1 MELLTDCDPL
11 SERDKI
17 IQSLRT
23 EKWACTKPCFYL
35 SAEKKKT
42 NPRQKN
48 WGISVFHWWSRRT
61 WEHQGRPEDFV
72 SVLIYWCWKFEG
84 DGPTALACPAQK
96 DPQIQFF
103 YSEEYFM
110 QLDIHSFLASSSFLS
125 LLLPLA
131 YVNNLFLNK
140 TRTTKKKK
148 VTRLLTSSFQGLK
161 NIILMLTPHRGG
173 HEILHAW
180 PRNLTAAQ
188 QEIPGTFHGS
198 SQWNHWINFSGSSAP
213 ALVTHECTNHQKTS
227 RTFLSEAPCA
237 GVLQSNACYKFV
249 FFF

>member
-1 MELLTDCDPL
+1 M
-11 SERDKI
+11 SI
-17 IQSLRT
+17 ISFWIKQ
-23 EKWACTKPCFYL
+23 E
-35 SAEKKKT
+35 
-42 NPRQKN
+42 QK
-48 WGISVFHWWSRRT
+48 
-61 WEHQGRPEDFV
+61 Q
-72 SVLIYWCWKFEG
+72 
-84 DGPTALACPAQK
+84 
-96 DPQIQFF
+96 
-103 YSEEYFM
+103 
-110 QLDIHSFLASSSFLS
+110 
-125 LLLPLA
+125 
-131 YVNNLFLNK
+131 
-140 TRTTKKKK
+140 KK

-249 FFF
+249 FFFKKSQTAAAISSCPSKHCSWQSHKLSYLQQVFPKWRFTW

>member
-1 MELLTDCDPL
+1 MLEVWRRRAHCSGMP
-11 SERDKI
+11 
-17 IQSLRT
+17 
-23 EKWACTKPCFYL
+23 CTK
-35 SAEKKKT
+35 
-42 NPRQKN
+42 
-48 WGISVFHWWSRRT
+48 
-61 WEHQGRPEDFV
+61 RPTDT
-72 SVLIYWCWKFEG
+72 I
-84 DGPTALACPAQK
+84 
-96 DPQIQFF
+96 F

-140 TRTTKKKK
+140 TRTKKKKK

-237 GVLQSNACYKFV
+237 GVLQSQMHATNSSSFLKISDSCSDLILSQQALQLTISQVILFTASIS
-249 FFF
+249 

>member
-1 MELLTDCDPL
+1 MLEVWRRRAHCSGMP
-11 SERDKI
+11 
-17 IQSLRT
+17 
-23 EKWACTKPCFYL
+23 CTK
-35 SAEKKKT
+35 
-42 NPRQKN
+42 
-48 WGISVFHWWSRRT
+48 
-61 WEHQGRPEDFV
+61 RPTDT
-72 SVLIYWCWKFEG
+72 I
-84 DGPTALACPAQK
+84 
-96 DPQIQFF
+96 F

-140 TRTTKKKK
+140 TRTKKKKK

-249 FFF
+249 FFFKKSQTAAAISSCPSKHCSWQSHKLSYLQQVFPKWRFTW